1 MDEAKQRIKAIG
13 KKLVDRRV
21 SFDPANNR
29 ARPGW
34 METVKAHTDLSQSI
48 ITHIETGSRDSY
60 ASGTLAAIEELY
72 RLRPGTLGPALKG
85 EGQLISEDNELLY
98 PLDPS
103 EPFTPPPPD
112 PVEEQLLR
120 FSKALR
126 RDVERLPDKEAAQI
140 MARALAAAEVQA
152 FLVIDMELRRQ
163 ERQRMWK

>member
-1 MDEAKQRIKAIG
+1 MDEHKQRVKEIG
-13 KKLVDRRV
+13 KALVTRRV
-21 SFDPANNR
+21 TLDPARNR
-29 ARPGW
+29 DRPGW
-34 METVKAHTDLSQSI
+34 METVRSITDLSPSI
-48 ITHIETGSRDSY
+48 ITHIETGSRESY
-60 ASGTLAAIEELY
+60 AGGTLAAVEEVY

-98 PLDPS
+98 PLDAS

-112 PVEEQLLR
+112 PIEEQLLR

-126 RDVERLPDKEAAQI
+126 RDIERLPDKEAEQI

-163 ERQRMWK
+163 ERQRLWK